1 MIILSTRVHKKS
13 IEKTAIFQTRTSGML
28 SEGTSANAEAVR
40 DHDLPQTGDKGA
52 WLCSVVGIVLVAR
65 VTLVLILSSKKNNT
79 VQL

>member
-1 MIILSTRVHKKS
+1 
-13 IEKTAIFQTRTSGML
+13 ML